1 MIQLTDKHKLLKH
14 FKSNQLNKSLTMFE
28 WSNLP
33 DTIPQVELE
42 KMLQINGYAVIAEY
56 QGKLYA
62 FQAGFSGQDPY
73 NQPTKAIVNNPALKN
88 NTTYT
93 IGEDCIVIKNDDMK
107 QGLNGIYEYYGQ
119 RLIENQITMLMT
131 DYNLRMPFTI
141 SSSDDQTTQSAKMYL
156 KKIIDGSLGVIG
168 EQKLFKA
175 LSVTPTNSKQT
186 ATFADLYGYQQF
198 IIAQLNNT
206 IGLATNNN
214 MKRERLTTN
223 EIEVNKNASYPLVDN
238 MLKNRQ
244 QAVDAINEMFNTD
257 VSVEYSSIW
266 RGINDNSD
274 NSISDNGN
282 DENNS
287 TVPNN
292 DITIADNSN
301 KAVNVN
307 DDPNGNSDG
316 NNSADGANQST
327 TGGNEQPK
335 ETNQKSEQP
344 ADENVTTE
352 PQADN
357 EPTEKTRETSKED
370 VENEPE
376 NNDTDNNDKPDGNDE
391 NVSDKSSDDDTP
403 SNDDDVSNDET
414 TNDDEN
420 RSTLNDLPEKK
431 ERDKK

>member
-1 MIQLTDKHKLLKH
+1 MIQLTDKHKLLKQ

-33 DTIPQVELE
+33 ETIPAVELE

-186 ATFADLYGYQQF
+186 ATFSDLYGYQQF

-244 QAVDAINEMFNTD
+244 QAVAAINEMFD
-257 VSVEYSSIW
+257 ADISVEYSSIW

-274 NSISDNGN
+274 NTISDNGN
-282 DENNS
+282 NENNGA
-287 TVPNN
+287 VPDN
-292 DITIADNSN
+292 DNAIADNSD
-301 KAVNVN
+301 KAVNT
-307 DDPNGNSDG
+307 DDEFNGDSDSDNSSNG
-316 NNSADGANQST
+316 VNQSS
-327 TGGNEQPK
+327 TGGNEQPE
-335 ETNQKSEQP
+335 ETNKKSEQP
-344 ADENVTTE
+344 ADENGAEE
-352 PQADN
+352 PQPDN
-357 EPTEKTRETSKED
+357 EPTEETRETSKEKVD
-370 VENEPE
+370 NEPE
-376 NNDTDNNDKPDGNDE
+376 NDDKDNNNQPDGNDE
-391 NVSDKSSDDDTP
+391 NVSDNTSDDDTP
-403 SNDDDVSNDET
+403 NNDDDVSND
-414 TNDDEN
+414 DEK
-420 RSTLNDLPEKK
+420 KK

>member
-1 MIQLTDKHKLLKH
+1 MIQLTDKHKMLKQ

-33 DTIPQVELE
+33 ETIPAVELE
-42 KMLQINGYAVIAEY
+42 KMLQINGYAVIAKY

-73 NQPTKAIVNNPALKN
+73 NQPTKALVNNPALKN

-244 QAVDAINEMFNTD
+244 QAVEAINEMFDVN

-282 DENNS
+282 DENNGGVPINDNVI
-287 TVPNN
+287 TV
-292 DITIADNSN
+292 NSD
-301 KAVNVN
+301 KAVNA
-307 DDPNGNSDG
+307 DDELNGNSDSD
-316 NNSADGANQST
+316 NSSNSVNQST
-327 TGGNEQPK
+327 TGGNEQPE
-335 ETNQKSEQP
+335 ETNKKSEQP
-344 ADENVTTE
+344 ADENGTGK
-352 PQADN
+352 PQPDN
-357 EPTEKTRETSKED
+357 EPTKGKRETPKEKVD
-370 VENEPE
+370 NEPE
-376 NNDTDNNDKPDGNDE
+376 NDDKDNNNKSDSNDE
-391 NVSDKSSDDDTP
+391 NVSDNTSDDDTP
-403 SNDDDVSNDET
+403 SNDDDVSS
-414 TNDDEN
+414 DDEK
-420 RSTLNDLPEKK
+420 KK

>member
-1 MIQLTDKHKLLKH
+1 MIQLTDKHKLLKQ
-14 FKSNQLNKSLTMFE
+14 FKNNQLNKSLTMFE

-33 DTIPQVELE
+33 DTIPAVELE

-93 IGEDCIVIKNDDMK
+93 IGKDCIVIKNDDMK

-244 QAVDAINEMFNTD
+244 QAVDAINKMFD
-257 VSVEYSSIW
+257 ADIRIEYSSIW

-274 NSISDNGN
+274 NSISNNGN
-282 DENNS
+282 DENNN
-287 TVPNN
+287 TVHNN
-292 DITIADNSN
+292 DIPIADNSN
-301 KAVNVN
+301 KAVNT
-307 DDPNGNSDG
+307 DELNGNSDS
-316 NNSADGANQST
+316 NNSADGANQSVIS
-327 TGGNEQPK
+327 GDEQPE
-335 ETNQKSEQP
+335 ETNKKSEQP
-344 ADENVTTE
+344 ADENGADT
-352 PQADN
+352 PQPDN
-357 EPTEKTRETSKED
+357 EPTEETRETSQEKVD
-370 VENEPE
+370 NEQK
-376 NNDTDNNDKPDGNDE
+376 NNDTDNNDKPDSNDE
-391 NVSDKSSDDDTP
+391 NVSDKPSDDDTP
-403 SNDDDVSNDET
+403 SNDDDVPDNEPS
-414 TNDDEN
+414 NDDEK
-420 RSTLNDLPEKK
+420 KK

>member
-1 MIQLTDKHKLLKH
+1 MIQLTDKHKLLKQ
-14 FKSNQLNKSLTMFE
+14 FKNNQLNKSLTMFE

-33 DTIPQVELE
+33 DTIPAVELE

-73 NQPTKAIVNNPALKN
+73 NQPTKALVNNPALKN

-244 QAVDAINEMFNTD
+244 QAVDAINEMFD
-257 VSVEYSSIW
+257 ADIRVEYSSIW
-266 RGINDNSD
+266 RGINDNTD
-274 NSISDNGN
+274 NSISNNGN
-282 DENNS
+282 DENNVA
-287 TVPNN
+287 VPNN

-301 KAVNVN
+301 KAVNT
-307 DDPNGNSDG
+307 DELNGDSDSNISSDG
-316 NNSADGANQST
+316 VNQST
-327 TGGNEQPK
+327 TGGDEQPE

-344 ADENVTTE
+344 ADENGAEE

-357 EPTEKTRETSKED
+357 EPTKEARETSQED
-370 VENEPE
+370 VDNEPE
-376 NNDTDNNDKPDGNDE
+376 NNDKDNNNKSDSNDE

-403 SNDDDVSNDET
+403 SNDNDVPDNEPS
-414 TNDDEN
+414 NDDEK
-420 RSTLNDLPEKK
+420 KK

>member
-1 MIQLTDKHKLLKH
+1 MIQLTDKHKLLKQ

-33 DTIPQVELE
+33 ETIPAVELE

-56 QGKLYA
+56 QGNLYA

-73 NQPTKAIVNNPALKN
+73 NQPTKALVNNPALKN

-186 ATFADLYGYQQF
+186 ATFSDLYGYQQF

-244 QAVDAINEMFNTD
+244 QAVAAINEMFD
-257 VSVEYSSIW
+257 VDISVEYSSIW

-282 DENNS
+282 NENNGS
-287 TVPNN
+287 VPDNDNVITV
-292 DITIADNSN
+292 NSD
-301 KAVNVN
+301 KAVNT
-307 DDPNGNSDG
+307 DELNGNSDSD
-316 NNSADGANQST
+316 NSSNGVNQST
-327 TGGNEQPK
+327 TGGNEQPE
-335 ETNQKSEQP
+335 ETNKKSEQP
-344 ADENVTTE
+344 ADENRTE
-352 PQADN
+352 VPQPDN
-357 EPTEKTRETSKED
+357 EPTKETRETSKEKVD
-370 VENEPE
+370 NEPE
-376 NNDTDNNDKPDGNDE
+376 NDDKDNNNQPDGNDE
-391 NVSDKSSDDDTP
+391 NVSDNTSDDDTP
-403 SNDDDVSNDET
+403 SNDDDVSS
-414 TNDDEN
+414 DDEK
-420 RSTLNDLPEKK
+420 KK

>member
-1 MIQLTDKHKLLKH
+1 MIQLTDKHNLLKQ

-107 QGLNGIYEYYGQ
+107 QGLNGIYDYYGQ

-257 VSVEYSSIW
+257 ISVEYSSIW
-266 RGINDNSD
+266 RGINDN
-274 NSISDNGN
+274 
-282 DENNS
+282 
-287 TVPNN
+287 
-292 DITIADNSN
+292 AD
-301 KAVNVN
+301 KAVNT
-307 DDPNGNSDG
+307 DELNGNSDS
-316 NNSADGANQST
+316 NNSADGANQSV
-327 TGGNEQPK
+327 TGGDEQPE

-357 EPTEKTRETSKED
+357 EPTEETFQED
-370 VENEPE
+370 VDNEPE
-376 NNDTDNNDKPDGNDE
+376 NNDTDNNDKPDSNDE
-391 NVSDKSSDDDTP
+391 NVSDNTSDDDTP
-403 SNDDDVSNDET
+403 SNDDDVSNDDDET
-414 TNDDEN
+414 TNDDEK
-420 RSTLNDLPEKK
+420 KK

>member
-1 MIQLTDKHKLLKH
+1 MIQLTDKHKLLKQ

-33 DTIPQVELE
+33 ETIPAVELE

-73 NQPTKAIVNNPALKN
+73 NQPTKALVNNPALKN

-93 IGEDCIVIKNDDMK
+93 IGKDCIVIKNDDMK

-119 RLIENQITMLMT
+119 RLIENQITMLMS

-244 QAVDAINEMFNTD
+244 QAVAAINEMFD
-257 VSVEYSSIW
+257 VDISVEYSSIW

-282 DENNS
+282 NENNGA
-287 TVPNN
+287 VPDNV
-292 DITIADNSN
+292 DPIAGNSD
-301 KAVNVN
+301 KAVNT
-307 DDPNGNSDG
+307 DDELNGNSDG
-316 NNSADGANQST
+316 NNSSNGVNQST
-327 TGGNEQPK
+327 TGGNEQPE
-335 ETNQKSEQP
+335 ETNKKSEQP
-344 ADENVTTE
+344 ADENGTE
-352 PQADN
+352 VPQPDN
-357 EPTEKTRETSKED
+357 EPTKETRETSKEKVD
-370 VENEPE
+370 NEQG
-376 NNDTDNNDKPDGNDE
+376 NDDTDNNDKPDSVDE
-391 NVSDKSSDDDTP
+391 NVSDNTSDDTP
-403 SNDDDVSNDET
+403 SNDDVSND
-414 TNDDEN
+414 DE
-420 RSTLNDLPEKK
+420 KQK

>member
-1 MIQLTDKHKLLKH
+1 MIQLTDKHKLLKQ
-14 FKSNQLNKSLTMFE
+14 FKNNQLNKSLTMFE

-244 QAVDAINEMFNTD
+244 QAVDAINKMFD
-257 VSVEYSSIW
+257 ADISVEYSSIW
-266 RGINDNSD
+266 RGINDS
-274 NSISDNGN
+274 GN
-282 DENNS
+282 DENN
-287 TVPNN
+287 VAVHNN
-292 DITIADNSN
+292 NITIADTSN
-301 KAVNVN
+301 KAVNT
-307 DDPNGNSDG
+307 DDELNGNSDS
-316 NNSADGANQST
+316 NNSANGANQST
-327 TGGNEQPK
+327 TGDDEQPE
-335 ETNQKSEQP
+335 ETNKKSEQP
-344 ADENVTTE
+344 ANENGAE
-352 PQADN
+352 APQPDN
-357 EPTEKTRETSKED
+357 EPTKEARETSEEEVD
-370 VENEPE
+370 NEPE
-376 NNDTDNNDKPDGNDE
+376 NNDTDNNNKPDSNDE
-391 NVSDKSSDDDTP
+391 NVSDNTSDDDTP
-403 SNDDDVSNDET
+403 SNDDDVPDNEPSNEDEK
-414 TNDDEN
+414 
-420 RSTLNDLPEKK
+420 KK

>member
-1 MIQLTDKHKLLKH
+1 MIQLTDKHKLLKQ

-28 WSNLP
+28 LSNLP
-33 DTIPQVELE
+33 ETIPAVELE

-73 NQPTKAIVNNPALKN
+73 NQPTKALVNNPALKN

-244 QAVDAINEMFNTD
+244 QAVDAINEMFD
-257 VSVEYSSIW
+257 VDISVEYSSIW

-274 NSISDNGN
+274 NSISDNGAVPDN
-282 DENNS
+282 DNVITVNS
-287 TVPNN
+287 
-292 DITIADNSN
+292 D
-301 KAVNVN
+301 KAVNA
-307 DDPNGNSDG
+307 DDELNGNSDSD
-316 NNSADGANQST
+316 NSSNGVNQST
-327 TGGNEQPK
+327 TGGNEQPE
-335 ETNQKSEQP
+335 ETNKKSEQP
-344 ADENVTTE
+344 ADENGTE
-352 PQADN
+352 TPQPDN
-357 EPTEKTRETSKED
+357 EPTKEIRETSKEKVD
-370 VENEPE
+370 NEPE
-376 NNDTDNNDKPDGNDE
+376 NDDKDNNDKSDSNDE
-391 NVSDKSSDDDTP
+391 NVSDNTSDDDTP
-403 SNDDDVSNDET
+403 SNDDDVSS
-414 TNDDEN
+414 DDEK
-420 RSTLNDLPEKK
+420 KK

>member
-1 MIQLTDKHKLLKH
+1 MIQLTDKHKLLKQ
-14 FKSNQLNKSLTMFE
+14 FKNNQLNKSLTMFE

-42 KMLQINGYAVIAEY
+42 KMLQINGYAVIAKY

-244 QAVDAINEMFNTD
+244 QAVDAINKMFD
-257 VSVEYSSIW
+257 ADISVEYSSIW

-274 NSISDNGN
+274 NSISDSGN
-282 DENNS
+282 DENN
-287 TVPNN
+287 N
-292 DITIADNSN
+292 ITIADNSN
-301 KAVNVN
+301 KAVNT
-307 DDPNGNSDG
+307 DELNGNSDS
-316 NNSADGANQST
+316 NNSADGTNKST
-327 TGGNEQPK
+327 TGGDEQPE
-335 ETNQKSEQP
+335 ETNKKSEQP
-344 ADENVTTE
+344 ADENNTTKS
-352 PQADN
+352 QSDN
-357 EPTEKTRETSKED
+357 EPTEKTSQED
-370 VENEPE
+370 VDNEPK
-376 NNDTDNNDKPDGNDE
+376 NNDTDNNDRSDSNDE
-391 NVSDKSSDDDTP
+391 NVSDNTSDDDTP
-403 SNDDDVSNDET
+403 SNDDDVPDNEPS
-414 TNDDEN
+414 NDDEK
-420 RSTLNDLPEKK
+420 KK

>member
-1 MIQLTDKHKLLKH
+1 MIQLTDKHKLLKQ
-14 FKSNQLNKSLTMFE
+14 FKNNQLNKSLTMFE

-107 QGLNGIYEYYGQ
+107 QGLNGIYDYYGQ

-186 ATFADLYGYQQF
+186 ATFSDLYGYQQF

-244 QAVDAINEMFNTD
+244 QAVDAINKMFD
-257 VSVEYSSIW
+257 ADISVEYSSIW

-274 NSISDNGN
+274 NSVSDNGN
-282 DENNS
+282 DENN
-287 TVPNN
+287 VAVHNN
-292 DITIADNSN
+292 DSTIADDSN
-301 KAVNVN
+301 KAVNT
-307 DDPNGNSDG
+307 DELNGNSDST
-316 NNSADGANQST
+316 NSDDGTNQST
-327 TGGNEQPK
+327 TGGNEQPE
-335 ETNQKSEQP
+335 ETNKKSKQP
-344 ADENVTTE
+344 ADESTTTE
-352 PQADN
+352 SQADN
-357 EPTEKTRETSKED
+357 EPTEENTQEKVD
-370 VENEPE
+370 NEPE
-376 NNDTDNNDKPDGNDE
+376 NNDTGNNDQPDGNDE
-391 NVSDKSSDDDTP
+391 NVSDNTSDDDTP
-403 SNDDDVSNDET
+403 SNDDDVSDNEPSNDEK
-414 TNDDEN
+414 
-420 RSTLNDLPEKK
+420 KK

>member
-1 MIQLTDKHKLLKH
+1 MIQLTDKHKLLKQ

-33 DTIPQVELE
+33 ETIPAVELE
-42 KMLQINGYAVIAEY
+42 KMLQINGYAVIAKY

-73 NQPTKAIVNNPALKN
+73 NQPTKALVNNPALKN

-93 IGEDCIVIKNDDMK
+93 IGENCIVIKNDDMK

-244 QAVDAINEMFNTD
+244 QAVAAINEMFD
-257 VSVEYSSIW
+257 VDISVKYSSIW

-274 NSISDNGN
+274 NTISNNGN
-282 DENNS
+282 DENNGS
-287 TVPNN
+287 VLTDDN
-292 DITIADNSN
+292 TIADNSD
-301 KAVNVN
+301 KAVNT
-307 DDPNGNSDG
+307 DDEFNGNSDSA
-316 NNSADGANQST
+316 NSSNGVNQSAT
-327 TGGNEQPK
+327 SGNEQPE
-335 ETNQKSEQP
+335 ETNKKSEQP
-344 ADENVTTE
+344 ADENGAEV
-352 PQADN
+352 PQPDN
-357 EPTEKTRETSKED
+357 EPTKETRENSKEKVD
-370 VENEPE
+370 NEPE
-376 NNDTDNNDKPDGNDE
+376 NDNKDNNNQPDGNDE
-391 NVSDKSSDDDTP
+391 NVSDNTSDDDTP
-403 SNDDDVSNDET
+403 SNDDDVSS
-414 TNDDEN
+414 DDEK
-420 RSTLNDLPEKK
+420 KK

>member
-1 MIQLTDKHKLLKH
+1 MIQLTEKHKLLKQ

-56 QGKLYA
+56 QGNLYA

-186 ATFADLYGYQQF
+186 ATFSDLYGYQQF

-244 QAVDAINEMFNTD
+244 QAVDAINEMFNVD
-257 VSVEYSSIW
+257 ISVEYSSIW

-282 DENNS
+282 NENNGAVS
-287 TVPNN
+287 DSDNA
-292 DITIADNSN
+292 IADISD
-301 KAVNVN
+301 KAVNT
-307 DDPNGNSDG
+307 DEFNGNSDSDNFSNG
-316 NNSADGANQST
+316 VNQST
-327 TGGNEQPK
+327 TGGNEQPE
-335 ETNQKSEQP
+335 ETNKKSEQP
-344 ADENVTTE
+344 ADENGAE
-352 PQADN
+352 ESQPDN
-357 EPTEKTRETSKED
+357 EPTEETRKTSEEKVD
-370 VENEPE
+370 NEPE
-376 NNDTDNNDKPDGNDE
+376 NNGKDNNNQPDGNDE
-391 NVSDKSSDDDTP
+391 NVSDNTSDDDTP
-403 SNDDDVSNDET
+403 SNDDDVSS
-414 TNDDEN
+414 DDEK
-420 RSTLNDLPEKK
+420 KK

>member
-1 MIQLTDKHKLLKH
+1 MIQLTDKHKLLKQ

-33 DTIPQVELE
+33 DTIPAVELE

-257 VSVEYSSIW
+257 IIVEYSSIW
-266 RGINDNSD
+266 RGINDNTD
-274 NSISDNGN
+274 
-282 DENNS
+282 
-287 TVPNN
+287 
-292 DITIADNSN
+292 
-301 KAVNVN
+301 KAVNT
-307 DDPNGNSDG
+307 DELNGNSDSD
-316 NNSADGANQST
+316 NFVDGVNKSV
-327 TGGNEQPK
+327 TGGDEQPE
-335 ETNQKSEQP
+335 ETNKKSEQP
-344 ADENVTTE
+344 ADENGDE
-352 PQADN
+352 APQPDN
-357 EPTEKTRETSKED
+357 EPTKEARETSQED

-391 NVSDKSSDDDTP
+391 NVSDKPSDDDTP
-403 SNDDDVSNDET
+403 SNDDDVSNDDET

>member
-1 MIQLTDKHKLLKH
+1 MIQLTDKHKLLKQ
-14 FKSNQLNKSLTMFE
+14 FKNNQLNKSLTMFE

-33 DTIPQVELE
+33 DTIPAVELE

-107 QGLNGIYEYYGQ
+107 QGLSGIYDYYGQ

-244 QAVDAINEMFNTD
+244 QAVDAINKMFD
-257 VSVEYSSIW
+257 IDISVEYSSIW
-266 RGINDNSD
+266 RGINDVSD
-274 NSISDNGN
+274 NS
-282 DENNS
+282 DE
-287 TVPNN
+287 
-292 DITIADNSN
+292 
-301 KAVNVN
+301 AVNVN
-307 DDPNGNSDG
+307 DDHNGNSDSD
-316 NNSADGANQST
+316 NYADGANQST

-344 ADENVTTE
+344 ADENGAET
-352 PQADN
+352 PQPDN
-357 EPTEKTRETSKED
+357 EPTEKTRETTQED
-370 VENEPE
+370 VDNEPE
-376 NNDTDNNDKPDGNDE
+376 NNDTDNNDKPDSNDE
-391 NVSDKSSDDDTP
+391 NVSDNTSDDDTP
-403 SNDDDVSNDET
+403 SNDDDVPDNEPS
-414 TNDDEN
+414 NDDEK
-420 RSTLNDLPEKK
+420 KK

>member
-1 MIQLTDKHKLLKH
+1 MIQLTDKHKLLKQ

-33 DTIPQVELE
+33 ETIPAVELE
-42 KMLQINGYAVIAEY
+42 KMLQINGYAVIAKY

-175 LSVTPTNSKQT
+175 LSVTPTNGKQN
-186 ATFADLYGYQQF
+186 APFADLYGYQQF

-244 QAVDAINEMFNTD
+244 QAVDAINEMFD
-257 VSVEYSSIW
+257 SDISVEYSSIW

-282 DENNS
+282 NENNGA
-287 TVPNN
+287 VPDN
-292 DITIADNSN
+292 DNPIADNSN
-301 KAVNVN
+301 KAVNDN
-307 DDPNGNSDG
+307 ELNGNSDSD
-316 NNSADGANQST
+316 NSSNGVNQST
-327 TGGNEQPK
+327 TGGNEQPE
-335 ETNQKSEQP
+335 ETNKKSEQP
-344 ADENVTTE
+344 ADENGAEE
-352 PQADN
+352 PQPDN
-357 EPTEKTRETSKED
+357 EPTEETRETSQEKVD
-370 VENEPE
+370 NEPE
-376 NNDTDNNDKPDGNDE
+376 NDDKDNNNQPDGNDE
-391 NVSDKSSDDDTP
+391 NVSDNTSDDDTP
-403 SNDDDVSNDET
+403 SNDDDVSS
-414 TNDDEN
+414 DDEK
-420 RSTLNDLPEKK
+420 KK

>member
-1 MIQLTDKHKLLKH
+1 MIQLTDKHKLLKQ
-14 FKSNQLNKSLTMFE
+14 FKSNQLNKSLAMFE

-33 DTIPQVELE
+33 DTIPAVELE

-73 NQPTKAIVNNPALKN
+73 NQPTKAMVNNPALKN

-244 QAVDAINEMFNTD
+244 QAVEAINEMFD
-257 VSVEYSSIW
+257 VDISVEYSSIW

-274 NSISDNGN
+274 NTISDDGN
-282 DENNS
+282 NENNGAVPDNDNAT
-287 TVPNN
+287 TV
-292 DITIADNSN
+292 NSD
-301 KAVNVN
+301 KAVNT
-307 DDPNGNSDG
+307 DDGFNGNSDSD
-316 NNSADGANQST
+316 NSSNGVNKSI
-327 TGGNEQPK
+327 TGGNEQPE
-335 ETNQKSEQP
+335 ETNKKSEQP
-344 ADENVTTE
+344 ADENGTDT
-352 PQADN
+352 PQPDN
-357 EPTEKTRETSKED
+357 EPTEETRETSKEK
-370 VENEPE
+370 VNNEPE
-376 NNDTDNNDKPDGNDE
+376 NDDKDNNNQPDGNVE
-391 NVSDKSSDDDTP
+391 NVSDNTSDDDTP
-403 SNDDDVSNDET
+403 RNDDDVSNDGP
-414 TNDDEN
+414 TNDDEK
-420 RSTLNDLPEKK
+420 KK

>member
-1 MIQLTDKHKLLKH
+1 MIQLTDKHKLLKQ

-33 DTIPQVELE
+33 ETIPAVELE
-42 KMLQINGYAVIAEY
+42 KMLQINGYAVIAKY
-56 QGKLYA
+56 QGNLYA
-62 FQAGFSGQDPY
+62 FQSGFSGQDPY
-73 NQPTKAIVNNPALKN
+73 NQPTKALVNNPALKN

-156 KKIIDGSLGVIG
+156 KKIIEGSLGVIG

-186 ATFADLYGYQQF
+186 ATFSDLYGYQQF

-244 QAVDAINEMFNTD
+244 QAVEAINEMFD
-257 VSVEYSSIW
+257 VNISVEYSSIW

-274 NSISDNGN
+274 NTISNNGN
-282 DENNS
+282 DENNDAVPS
-287 TVPNN
+287 NDNVITV
-292 DITIADNSN
+292 NSD
-301 KAVNVN
+301 KAVNA
-307 DDPNGNSDG
+307 DDEFNGNS
-316 NNSADGANQST
+316 NSDNSSNGVNQST
-327 TGGNEQPK
+327 TGGNEQPE
-335 ETNQKSEQP
+335 ETNKKSEQP
-344 ADENVTTE
+344 ADENRTE
-352 PQADN
+352 TPQPDN
-357 EPTEKTRETSKED
+357 EPTEETRETSKEKVD
-370 VENEPE
+370 NEPE
-376 NNDTDNNDKPDGNDE
+376 NDDKDNNNQPDGNDE
-391 NVSDKSSDDDTP
+391 NVSDNTSDDDTP
-403 SNDDDVSNDET
+403 NNDDDVSND
-414 TNDDEN
+414 DEK
-420 RSTLNDLPEKK
+420 KK

>member
-1 MIQLTDKHKLLKH
+1 MIQLTDKHKLLKQ
-14 FKSNQLNKSLTMFE
+14 FKNNQLNKSLTMFE

-33 DTIPQVELE
+33 DTIPAVELE

-93 IGEDCIVIKNDDMK
+93 IGKDCIVIKNDDMK

-141 SSSDDQTTQSAKMYL
+141 SSSDDQTTQSAKIYL

-244 QAVDAINEMFNTD
+244 QAVDAINKMFD
-257 VSVEYSSIW
+257 IDISVEYSSIW
-266 RGINDNSD
+266 RGINDNTD
-274 NSISDNGN
+274 
-282 DENNS
+282 
-287 TVPNN
+287 
-292 DITIADNSN
+292 
-301 KAVNVN
+301 KAVNT
-307 DDPNGNSDG
+307 DELNGNSDSD
-316 NNSADGANQST
+316 NFIDGVNKSV
-327 TGGNEQPK
+327 TGGDEQPE
-335 ETNQKSEQP
+335 ETNKKSEQP
-344 ADENVTTE
+344 ADENGDET

-357 EPTEKTRETSKED
+357 EPTEKTRATSPEKVD
-370 VENEPE
+370 NEPE
-376 NNDTDNNDKPDGNDE
+376 NNDKDNNNKPDSNDE

-403 SNDDDVSNDET
+403 SNDDDVPDNEPS
-414 TNDDEN
+414 NDDEK
-420 RSTLNDLPEKK
+420 KK

>member
-1 MIQLTDKHKLLKH
+1 MIQLTDKHKMLKQ

-33 DTIPQVELE
+33 ETIPAVELE

-56 QGKLYA
+56 QGNLYA

-73 NQPTKAIVNNPALKN
+73 NQPTKALVNNPALKN

-186 ATFADLYGYQQF
+186 ASFADLYGYQQF

-244 QAVDAINEMFNTD
+244 QAVEAINEMFDINI
-257 VSVEYSSIW
+257 SVEYSSIW

-282 DENNS
+282 DENNGAVPDNDNVI
-287 TVPNN
+287 TV
-292 DITIADNSN
+292 NSD
-301 KAVNVN
+301 KAVNA
-307 DDPNGNSDG
+307 DDELSGNSDSD
-316 NNSADGANQST
+316 NSSNGVNQST
-327 TGGNEQPK
+327 TGGNEQPE
-335 ETNQKSEQP
+335 ETNKKSEQP
-344 ADENVTTE
+344 ADENGTGT
-352 PQADN
+352 PQPDN
-357 EPTEKTRETSKED
+357 EPTEKTREPSQEKIDNEQ
-370 VENEPE
+370 EN
-376 NNDTDNNDKPDGNDE
+376 DDKDNNNQPDGNDE
-391 NVSDKSSDDDTP
+391 NVSDNTSDDDTP
-403 SNDDDVSNDET
+403 SNDDDVSS
-414 TNDDEN
+414 DDEK
-420 RSTLNDLPEKK
+420 KK

>member
-1 MIQLTDKHKLLKH
+1 MIQLTDKHKLLKQ
-14 FKSNQLNKSLTMFE
+14 FKNNQLNKSLTMFE

-244 QAVDAINEMFNTD
+244 QAVDAINKMFDANI
-257 VSVEYSSIW
+257 SVEYSSIW
-266 RGINDNSD
+266 RGINA
-274 NSISDNGN
+274 N
-282 DENNS
+282 DEL
-287 TVPNN
+287 
-292 DITIADNSN
+292 
-301 KAVNVN
+301 
-307 DDPNGNSDG
+307 NGNSDS
-316 NNSADGANQST
+316 NNSADGVNQST
-327 TGGNEQPK
+327 TGGDEQPE
-335 ETNQKSEQP
+335 ETNKKSEQP
-344 ADENVTTE
+344 ADENGAE
-352 PQADN
+352 APLPDN
-357 EPTEKTRETSKED
+357 EPTKEARETSKED

-376 NNDTDNNDKPDGNDE
+376 NNDKDNNNKSDGNDE
-391 NVSDKSSDDDTP
+391 NVSDKPSDDDTP
-403 SNDDDVSNDET
+403 SNNDDVSNDDEI

-420 RSTLNDLPEKK
+420 RSTSNDLGEKK

>member
-1 MIQLTDKHKLLKH
+1 MIQLTDKHKLLKQ

-93 IGEDCIVIKNDDMK
+93 IGKDCIVIKNDDMK

-266 RGINDNSD
+266 RGINDTSD
-274 NSISDNGN
+274 KAVSVN
-282 DENNS
+282 DEP
-287 TVPNN
+287 T
-292 DITIADNSN
+292 
-301 KAVNVN
+301 
-307 DDPNGNSDG
+307 GNSDSG
-316 NNSADGANQST
+316 NSIDIANQST
-327 TGGNEQPK
+327 TGGDEQSK

-344 ADENVTTE
+344 ADENGAET
-352 PQADN
+352 PQPDN
-357 EPTEKTRETSKED
+357 EPTKEARETSEED

-391 NVSDKSSDDDTP
+391 NVSDKSSDDGTP
-403 SNDDDVSNDET
+403 SNDDDVPDNEPS
-414 TNDDEN
+414 NDDEK
-420 RSTLNDLPEKK
+420 KK

>member
-1 MIQLTDKHKLLKH
+1 MIQLTDKHKLLKQ

-33 DTIPQVELE
+33 DTIPAVELE
-42 KMLQINGYAVIAEY
+42 KMLQINGYAVLAEY

-93 IGEDCIVIKNDDMK
+93 IGKDCIVIKNDDMK

-244 QAVDAINEMFNTD
+244 QAVDAINKMFD
-257 VSVEYSSIW
+257 ADIRVEYSSIW
-266 RGINDNSD
+266 RGINDNAITD
-274 NSISDNGN
+274 ND
-282 DENNS
+282 
-287 TVPNN
+287 
-292 DITIADNSN
+292 
-301 KAVNVN
+301 KAVNT
-307 DDPNGNSDG
+307 DEPTGNSDS
-316 NNSADGANQST
+316 NISADGANQSVIS
-327 TGGNEQPK
+327 GDEQPE

-344 ADENVTTE
+344 ADENGAE
-352 PQADN
+352 APQADN
-357 EPTEKTRETSKED
+357 EPTKEARETSKED
-370 VENEPE
+370 VDNEPE
-376 NNDTDNNDKPDGNDE
+376 NNDKDNNNKSDSNDE

-403 SNDDDVSNDET
+403 SNDDDVPDNEPS
-414 TNDDEN
+414 NDDEK
-420 RSTLNDLPEKK
+420 KK

>member
-1 MIQLTDKHKLLKH
+1 MIQLTDKHKLLKQ

-107 QGLNGIYEYYGQ
+107 QGLNGIYDYYGQ

-274 NSISDNGN
+274 K
-282 DENNS
+282 
-287 TVPNN
+287 V
-292 DITIADNSN
+292 
-301 KAVNVN
+301 VNVN
-307 DDPNGNSDG
+307 DKPNGISDSDNSVDG
-316 NNSADGANQST
+316 VNQSAIS
-327 TGGNEQPK
+327 GNEQPE
-335 ETNQKSEQP
+335 ETNKKSEQP
-344 ADENVTTE
+344 ADENGADA
-352 PQADN
+352 PQPDN
-357 EPTEKTRETSKED
+357 EPTKETRETTQEK
-370 VENEPE
+370 VNNEPE
-376 NNDTDNNDKPDGNDE
+376 NNDTDNNDKPDSVDE
-391 NVSDKSSDDDTP
+391 NVSDNTSDDDTP
-403 SNDDDVSNDET
+403 SNDDDVPDNEPS
-414 TNDDEN
+414 NDDEK
-420 RSTLNDLPEKK
+420 KK

>member
-1 MIQLTDKHKLLKH
+1 MIQLTDKHKLLKQ
-14 FKSNQLNKSLTMFE
+14 FKNNQLNKSLTMFE

-33 DTIPQVELE
+33 DTIPAVELE

-56 QGKLYA
+56 QGKIYA

-257 VSVEYSSIW
+257 ISVEYSSIW

-282 DENNS
+282 DENN
-287 TVPNN
+287 VAVHNN
-292 DITIADNSN
+292 DVTIADNSN
-301 KAVNVN
+301 KAVNT
-307 DDPNGNSDG
+307 DEFNGNSDS
-316 NNSADGANQST
+316 NNSANGVNQSVIS
-327 TGGNEQPK
+327 GDEQPE
-335 ETNQKSEQP
+335 ETNKKSEQP
-344 ADENVTTE
+344 ADENNTTE
-352 PQADN
+352 PQSDN
-357 EPTEKTRETSKED
+357 EPTEKNSQKD
-370 VENEPE
+370 VDNEQE
-376 NNDTDNNDKPDGNDE
+376 NNDKDNNDRPDSNDE
-391 NVSDKSSDDDTP
+391 NVSDNTSDDDTP
-403 SNDDDVSNDET
+403 SNDDDVPDNEPS
-414 TNDDEN
+414 NDDEK
-420 RSTLNDLPEKK
+420 KK